1 MKKILII
8 NGPNL
13 NMLGTREPEKYG
25 ELNLEEIN
33 QKIIQAAANRVD
45 LDFFQSNTEG
55 EIIDKIQESKKK
67 EQAIIMNA
75 GAYTHS
81 SIAIRDALLA
91 VEAKFIEV
99 HLSNIY
105 QREDFRHRSYLSD
118 IAVAV
123 ISGLGSYGYIAALE
137 YLIKSK

>member
-25 ELNLEEIN
+25 KLNLEEIN

-45 LDFFQSNTEG
+45 LDFFQNNTEG
-55 EIIDKIQESKKK
+55 KIIDKIQESKKK